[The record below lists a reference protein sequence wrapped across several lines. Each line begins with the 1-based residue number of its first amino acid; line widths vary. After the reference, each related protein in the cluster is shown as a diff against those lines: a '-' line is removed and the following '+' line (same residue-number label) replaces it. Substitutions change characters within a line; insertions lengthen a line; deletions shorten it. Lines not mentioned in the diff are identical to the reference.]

1 MIWATG
7 FSSIES
13 GDLHWFT
20 WAYGIFP
27 RFFFS
32 GHARTQC
39 TIELATQ
46 MNGRWAQPTGKETTQ
61 KRILCLGKPF
71 ATCRAAFTGKNHKNS
86 VQVEQ
91 QGHAGVCE
99 ADQSSQLVGRLLL
112 FRNNQN
118 ETHERAS
125 HGKYFTIPFQCI
137 PLAARH
143 SLVWPLRHLLAFHHF
158 LMISLTSDQTLLRV
172 SLRSTWWSGLPA
184 DATGGTWVTY
194 VTFRLI
200 LLEWMCRL
208 GGCAIISNG
217 FH

>member
-1 MIWATG
+1 MTG
-7 FSSIES
+7 FGNEFASEDPRCPGALPEGMNSPQKCPYGTYAEQLS
-13 GDLHWFT
+13 G
-20 WAYGIFP
+20 
-27 RFFFS
+27 S
-32 GHARTQC
+32 
-39 TIELATQ
+39 
-46 MNGRWAQPTGKETTQ
+46 
-61 KRILCLGKPF
+61 
-71 ATCRAAFTGKNHKNS
+71 AFTGKNHKNS

-172 SLRSTWWSGLPA
+172 SLRST
-184 DATGGTWVTY
+184 
-194 VTFRLI
+194 
-200 LLEWMCRL
+200 
-208 GGCAIISNG
+208 
-217 FH
+217 